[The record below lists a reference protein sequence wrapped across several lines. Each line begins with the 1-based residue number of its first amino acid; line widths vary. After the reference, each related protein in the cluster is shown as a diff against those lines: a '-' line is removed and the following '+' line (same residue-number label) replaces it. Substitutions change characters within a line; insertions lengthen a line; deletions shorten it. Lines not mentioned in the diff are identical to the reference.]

1 MRDQL
6 IRMAR
11 IPGLTALVVA
21 LALWAITG
29 FALTDSELSP
39 KAFLGGAKAMF
50 VVLSVLM
57 TLIALNRMGLFGR
70 RD

>member
-1 MRDQL
+1 MRNQL
-6 IRMAR
+6 SRLAR
-11 IPGLTALVVA
+11 TRGLTAVVVA
-21 LALWAITG
+21 LALWTVTG
-29 FALTDSELSP
+29 FALTDPELSP

-57 TLIALNRMGLFGR
+57 TLVALHRAGLIGR

>member
-1 MRDQL
+1 MRNQL
-6 IRMAR
+6 NRLAR
-11 IPGLTALVVA
+11 TPGLTAMVVA
-21 LALWAITG
+21 LALWTLTG
-29 FALTDSELSP
+29 FAVTDSELSP

-57 TLIALNRMGLFGR
+57 TLIALKRAGLFGR

>member
-1 MRDQL
+1 MRDRL
-6 IRMAR
+6 ILMAR

>member
-6 IRMAR
+6 SRLAR
-11 IPGLTALVVA
+11 TPGLTAVVVA
-21 LALWAITG
+21 LALWTVTG
-29 FALTDSELSP
+29 FALIDSELSP

>member
-1 MRDQL
+1 MRKQMTRL
-6 IRMAR
+6 AR
-11 IPGLTALVVA
+11 IPGLTAVVVA
-21 LALWAITG
+21 LALWAVTG

-50 VVLSVLM
+50 VVLSILM
-57 TLIALNRMGLFGR
+57 TLIALHRAGLFGR

>member
-1 MRDQL
+1 MRDRL

>member
-1 MRDQL
+1 M
-6 IRMAR
+6 
-11 IPGLTALVVA
+11 VA
-21 LALWAITG
+21 LALWTITG

-57 TLIALNRMGLFGR
+57 TLIALRRAGLFGR

>member
-1 MRDQL
+1 MRKQL
-6 IRMAR
+6 TRLAR
-11 IPGLTALVVA
+11 TPGLTALALA

-50 VVLSVLM
+50 VVISVLV
-57 TLIALNRMGLFGR
+57 TLIALNRAGLFGR

>member
-1 MRDQL
+1 MRNQL
-6 IRMAR
+6 SRLAR
-11 IPGLTALVVA
+11 IPGLTAIVVA
-21 LALWAITG
+21 LALWTITG
-29 FALTDSELSP
+29 FALTDAELSP

-50 VVLSVLM
+50 VVISVLM

>member
-1 MRDQL
+1 MRNQL
-6 IRMAR
+6 TRLAR
-11 IPGLTALVVA
+11 TPGLTAVVVA
-21 LALWAITG
+21 LALWTITG

-70 RD
+70 RE